1 MVNAPAW
8 VTEALYQDGYTI
20 DTTLFVYSDTADPN
34 NQYRYPRVY
43 TFDNSTIV
51 ADSYSMTEVCNGNSE
66 VELGVLNT
74 KTSSST
80 SQVPSLS

>member
-20 DTTLFVYSDTADPN
+20 DTKLFVYSDTADPN

-74 KTSSST
+74 KTL
-80 SQVPSLS
+80 SLTI